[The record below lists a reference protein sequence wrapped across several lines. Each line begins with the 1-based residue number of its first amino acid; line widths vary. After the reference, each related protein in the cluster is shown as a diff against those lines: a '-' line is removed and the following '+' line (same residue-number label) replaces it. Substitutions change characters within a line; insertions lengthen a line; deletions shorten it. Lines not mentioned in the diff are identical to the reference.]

1 MAAAAHIHVQEIQ
14 AIEKRHAELKE
25 TDQLLA
31 LSIGAL
37 AGIPTRDRRGNVL
50 DALWVKYSDQSVVGM
65 LLETNDIRK
74 ILLGQIEEQLKA
86 RKDLIQE
93 VEQNEIV
100 CQWLMAFTSSWEREY
115 SKQIVAQFDI
125 GQLVLMAMS
134 ETYFEIVGLLDHAP
148 AFGRGAQNMFAD
160 AVAHAVRVFAQQAAD
175 AAAELAA
182 VEQAIALSDA
192 DLAAQLARIHAPLNR
207 STNVGELVREA
218 TKDHAQAVR
227 DPRARALFLGAQV
240 GRRVHKGD
248 EAAIQLLFRHE
259 HTRSLMCRVA
269 GATLRQQEV
278 CNKAG
283 AYSAKVQ
290 RNDIAQQ
297 KSAALDT
304 FCAWVLTSDAR
315 LRSITNLLL
324 PANVHALIALI
335 LDHKGTQTFSDGL
348 HLSHGRA

>member
-50 DALWVKYSDQSVVGM
+50 DALWVKYSEQSVVSM

-74 ILLGQIEEQLKA
+74 ILLGQIEDQLKA

-125 GQLVLMAMS
+125 GLLVLSAMS

-148 AFGRGAQNMFAD
+148 AFARGAQNMFAVAIAR
-160 AVAHAVRVFAQQAAD
+160 AVSEFAQQAAH
-175 AAAELAA
+175 ATAELAT
-182 VEQAIALSDA
+182 VQQALALSDA
-192 DLAAQLARIHAPLNR
+192 DLAAQLACIHAPLNR
-207 STNVGELVREA
+207 ITNVGELVREA
-218 TKDHAQAVR
+218 TEDHAQAVR
-227 DPRARALFLGAQV
+227 DPRAQALALGALA
-240 GRRVHKGD
+240 GRRIHKGD
-248 EAAIQLLFRHE
+248 EAAVRLLFRHDN
-259 HTRSLMCRVA
+259 TRSLMCRV
-269 GATLRQQEV
+269 
-278 CNKAG
+278 
-283 AYSAKVQ
+283 S
-290 RNDIAQQ
+290 
-297 KSAALDT
+297 
-304 FCAWVLTSDAR
+304 
-315 LRSITNLLL
+315 
-324 PANVHALIALI
+324 
-335 LDHKGTQTFSDGL
+335 FSL
-348 HLSHGRA
+348 K